1 MLCLITTFKCT
12 CTFPAKRGVAPQREP
27 TTLLSMTLAEL
38 GWNDSFAQA
47 FTPYAAEGCQ
57 AARVTLELKGYC
69 EVTGEDGARLGECSG
84 KFIHGAKAP
93 SDYPAIGDWVAVT
106 PQPGDAQRVA
116 IQAVLPRRTKF
127 SRRAAG
133 TEILEQVV
141 AANIDTVFLVSS
153 LDGNHHLHRLE
164 RYLAAAWSSGA
175 DPVVILNKADLTE
188 DDVVPLRHAIA
199 DVAPLVQVFVVSA
212 QTRRGL
218 KALAPYLLPGRT
230 IALLGSSGVGK
241 STLINRLVGEKV
253 QFTQEVRESDNK
265 GRHTT
270 TQRELL
276 ITPDG
281 ALIIDTPG
289 MREIQPW
296 DAAAGLAGIF
306 EDVAA
311 IAARCKFRDCHHTV
325 EPGCAVRAALEDGSL
340 PLPRWESYLRLQ
352 RATAHEVRR
361 VDRPAQQ
368 QHRSHLKKVTK
379 SLRQR
384 IREKHGDD

>member
-1 MLCLITTFKCT
+1 VQGKQM
-12 CTFPAKRGVAPQREP
+12 KRCVAPAPSTINHQ
-27 TTLLSMTLAEL
+27 LMTLAEL

-47 FTPYAAEGCQ
+47 FAPYAAEGCV

-133 TEILEQVV
+133 MEVLEQVV

-164 RYLAAAWSSGA
+164 RYLAAAWASGA
-175 DPVVILNKADLTE
+175 EPVVILNKADLTE
-188 DDVVPLRHAIA
+188 EDLAPLRKAIA
-199 DVAPLVQVFVVSA
+199 DVGPHIPVFVISA

-218 KALAPYLLPGRT
+218 KALAPYLQPGRT

-241 STLINRLVGEKV
+241 STLINRLLGEKV
-253 QFTQEVRESDNK
+253 QFTQEVREADNK

-281 ALIIDTPG
+281 AIIIDTPG

-296 DAAAGLAGIF
+296 EATASLAGVF
-306 EDVAA
+306 DDVTA
-311 IAARCKFRDCHHTV
+311 IAARCKFRDCQHTV
-325 EPGCAVRAALEDGSL
+325 EPGCAVRAALEDGTL
-340 PLPRWESYLRLQ
+340 DLLRWESYLRLQ
-352 RATAHEVRR
+352 RATAHEIRR

-368 QHRSHLKKVTK
+368 QHRSQMKKLTK

-384 IREKHGDD
+384 VQEKHGDE

>member
-1 MLCLITTFKCT
+1 
-12 CTFPAKRGVAPQREP
+12 
-27 TTLLSMTLAEL
+27 MTLVEL
-38 GWNDSFAQA
+38 GWNDAFAQA
-47 FTPYAAEGCQ
+47 FLPHAAEGCLP
-57 AARVTLELKGYC
+57 ARVTLELKGYC
-69 EVTGEDGARLGECSG
+69 EVTGENGARLGECSG
-84 KFIHGAKAP
+84 KFIHAAKAP
-93 SDYPAIGDWVAVT
+93 ADYPAIGDWVAVT

-133 TEILEQVV
+133 LEILEQVV

-175 DPVVILNKADLTE
+175 EPVVLLNKADLSEE
-188 DDVVPLRHAIA
+188 DVTPLRQAIA
-199 DVAPLVQVFVVSA
+199 EVAPRVPVFVVSA

-218 KALAPYLLPGRT
+218 KALAPYLQPGRT

-253 QFTQEVRESDNK
+253 QFTQEVRDADNK

-276 ITPDG
+276 LSPDG
-281 ALIIDTPG
+281 VIIIDTPG

-296 DAAAGLAGIF
+296 EASAGLAGAF
-306 EDVAA
+306 DDVAA
-311 IAARCKFRDCHHTV
+311 IATQCKFRDCQHTV
-325 EPGCAVRAALEDGSL
+325 EPGCAVQGALKNGTLAAA
-340 PLPRWESYLRLQ
+340 RWESYLRLQ
-352 RATAHEVRR
+352 RATAHELRR

-368 QHRSHLKKVTK
+368 QHRSQMKKLTK

-384 IREKHGDD
+384 VSEKHGDD